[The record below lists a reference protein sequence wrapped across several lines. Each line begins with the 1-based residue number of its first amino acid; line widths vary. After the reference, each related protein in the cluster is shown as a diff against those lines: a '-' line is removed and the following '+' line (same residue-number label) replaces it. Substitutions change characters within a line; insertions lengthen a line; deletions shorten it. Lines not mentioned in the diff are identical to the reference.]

1 MEKRIKYIDIVKG
14 IGILLVINSH
24 LPNGSSLVTRGV
36 SFNVA
41 AFFAATGAL
50 CQIKSNKKQVTIYSN
65 VKRKASALLWPY
77 FSLSLVYI
85 TFYGVVNLV
94 SKQDPLAK
102 FLARIF
108 DTITFLGIGT
118 LWFLPVL
125 FIAQIIFELLIKVK
139 KGNIFLFFILIF
151 GPVLCQIATVYGVN
165 SLEMLHN
172 PVNAIIT
179 VFLESI
185 LGIGYIWLGFH
196 ITKIIETRKIND
208 NLYLV
213 IAAVSLGIN
222 WFVGPYL
229 ESDFHLARIG
239 NFIIFILASFSG
251 IVGCFCI
258 SVIFQKIKYISD
270 FFTWVGRNSIIIM
283 GTHLEYKIV
292 NIAYIAS
299 ISILRNAS
307 QGIKSIFMFL
317 IIILVEWLIVTIVN
331 KTRLRY
337 IFYAPK
343 K

>member
-14 IGILLVINSH
+14 IGMLLVINSH

-41 AFFAATGAL
+41 AFFAAAGAL
-50 CQIKSNKKQVTIYSN
+50 YQIKSSKKQVTFYTN
-65 VKRKASALLWPY
+65 VKKKARALLWPY
-77 FSLSLVYI
+77 FILSLVYI
-85 TFYGVVNLV
+85 TFYGVVNLIL
-94 SKQDPLAK
+94 KQDPLVK
-102 FLARIF
+102 FLARTF
-108 DTITFLGIGT
+108 DTIAFLGIGT
-118 LWFLPVL
+118 LWFLPIL
-125 FIAQIIFELLIKVK
+125 FLAEIIFELLIKMK
-139 KGNIFLFFILIF
+139 KGNLFLFLILIF
-151 GPVLCQIATVYGVN
+151 GPMLCQIATVHGVN
-165 SLEMLHN
+165 SLEMLYN

-179 VFLESI
+179 VLLESI

-196 ITKIIETRKIND
+196 ITKLIETRKIND

-213 IAAVSLGIN
+213 IAVVSLGIN
-222 WFVGPYL
+222 WLVGPYL
-229 ESDFHLARIG
+229 KSDFHLARIG

-251 IVGCFCI
+251 IVGCFCV

-270 FFTWVGRNSIIIM
+270 FLTWVGRNSIIIM

-292 NIAYIAS
+292 NVAYIAS
-299 ISILRNAS
+299 ISILHNVSNR
-307 QGIKSIFMFL
+307 IKSLFMFL
-317 IIILVEWLIVTIVN
+317 IIIFIEWLIVTIVN